1 MIHIKDKNVVAF
13 DRVQDI
19 PEYKLLAEEKCID
32 VINFLHNHIT
42 EIDLCLQAV
51 KYRSSNIAVHNEQG
65 DLVSAAGWEVIQILG
80 KGKDGITFLGYR
92 HSDHNKSI
100 NTVKLL
106 SKYAKQYYNHTI
118 IFSSML
124 DKIKKPNSN
133 IFKLHIDENVT
144 YYNSKEPL
152 LEVTDDKF
160 DSMLSSLCRLNSW
173 CINNTGFAF
182 WDFGFSSGKNYM
194 IDSDNN
200 LKWIDYGGAGLVK
213 CPSFSPIYN
222 LNDTLPEIELSCPYS
237 SKASLVN
244 ANSNFLM
251 CQFLLHV
258 EYWKNKNSTN
268 ADIWSSML
276 QLRLS
281 VVDEF
286 LILLPN
292 LLTCD
297 ITQKVYVKFKDSDW
311 TDRITWKQIGKY
323 INENT

>member
-124 DKIKKPNSN
+124 DKIKKTNSN

-182 WDFGFSSGKNYM
+182 WDFGFGSGKNYM
-194 IDSDNN
+194 LKKGF
-200 LKWIDYGGAGLVK
+200 LKWIDYGGAGLVR
-213 CPSFSPIYN
+213 CPRFESIYAA
-222 LNDTLPEIELSCPYS
+222 DSTLPEIEFNDPFLS
-237 SKASLVN
+237 KGSLVN
-244 ANSNFLM
+244 ANSDFLM
-251 CQFLLHV
+251 CQFLLHI
-258 EYWKNKNSTN
+258 EYWKNKSSTN
-268 ADIWSSML
+268 ADIWSSMI
-276 QLRLS
+276 QVRES
-281 VVDEF
+281 IIDEF
-286 LILLPN
+286 LILLPV

-297 ITQKVYVKFKDSDW
+297 ITQKIYNKFKDYDW
-311 TDRITWKQIGKY
+311 TSEKTWTKIGKY

>member
-1 MIHIKDKNVVAF
+1 MIHIKDKNIVAF

-65 DLVSAAGWEVIQILG
+65 DLVSAAGWEVTQILG

-106 SKYAKQYYNHTI
+106 SKYAKQYYNHTV
-118 IFSSML
+118 IFSSIL
-124 DKIKKPNSN
+124 DKIKNPNIN

-173 CINNTGFAF
+173 CITNTGFAF

-194 IDSDNN
+194 LDNGL

-213 CPSFSPIYN
+213 CPNFESIYAA
-222 LNDTLPEIELSCPYS
+222 DSTLPEIELNDPFS
-237 SKASLVN
+237 SKGSLVN
-244 ANSNFLM
+244 ANSDFLM
-251 CQFLLHV
+251 CQFLLHI
-258 EYWKNKNSTN
+258 EYWKNKSSTN
-268 ADIWSSML
+268 ADIWSSMI
-276 QLRLS
+276 QVRES
-281 VVDEF
+281 IIDEF
-286 LILLPN
+286 LILLPV

-297 ITQKVYVKFKDSDW
+297 ITQKIYNKFKDYDW
-311 TDRITWKQIGKY
+311 TSEKTWKQIGKY